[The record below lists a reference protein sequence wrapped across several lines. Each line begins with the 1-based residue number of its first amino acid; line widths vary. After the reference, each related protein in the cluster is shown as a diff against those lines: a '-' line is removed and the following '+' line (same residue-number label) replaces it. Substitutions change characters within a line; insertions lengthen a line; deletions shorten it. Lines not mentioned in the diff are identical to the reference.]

1 MNPILR
7 VVLYVVLVLIAVVF
21 GQRFFAV
28 YSMKME
34 QAARRFDP
42 VDSTNSPSASATD
55 ASTNSPPASATDAKT
70 DVASAGAADAK
81 PKAKPAALKPVP
93 SHFGLYAA
101 GTLAAVI
108 VLGLMLAH
116 DVSHYFAHRT
126 HKALYNEEGEGI
138 ANPEYERAEQVW
150 ADGEHLEAIRLMREY
165 LAKNPREQHVA
176 LRIAE
181 IYEKDL
187 LNPLAAALEYEDVLK
202 NRLESERWGWAAIHL
217 CNLYYHLNQEEKAQ
231 ALLRRIITEHSG
243 TGAAK
248 KARERLGIPE
258 DQEVGEVIAS
268 AEETAPDEP
277 GAPKLPPGFR
287 RKKT

>member
-7 VVLYVVLVLIAVVF
+7 VLLYVVLVLSAVVF

-28 YSMKME
+28 YSTKMD
-34 QAARRFDP
+34 QAARRFDQAE
-42 VDSTNSPSASATD
+42 STNA
-55 ASTNSPPASATDAKT
+55 PAPVATDAKPAT
-70 DVASAGAADAK
+70 V
-81 PKAKPAALKPVP
+81 KPAP
-93 SHFGLYAA
+93 SHLGLYGA

-116 DVSHYFAHRT
+116 DVSQYVAQRT
-126 HKALYNEEGEGI
+126 HKALYNEEGDGI
-138 ANPEYERAEQVW
+138 ADPEYEHAEQVW
-150 ADGEHLEAIRLMREY
+150 ADGDHLEAIRLMREH
-165 LAKNPREQHVA
+165 LAKNPREQHIA

-187 LNPLAAALEYEDVLK
+187 QNPLAAALEYEEVLK
-202 NRLESERWGWAAIHL
+202 NKLESERWGWAAIHL
-217 CNLYYHLNQEEKAQ
+217 CNLYYRLNQEEKAE
-231 ALLRRIITEHSG
+231 ALLRRIIAEHAG

-248 KARERLGIPE
+248 KARERLGVSE
-258 DQEVGEVIAS
+258 DQEVGEMIAS
-268 AEETAPDEP
+268 AEETPPEDP